1 MVSSWKELLVWQK
14 AHEIVLDVYRLVE
27 NFPKTETYSLVDQI
41 KRAVYSV
48 PANIVEGYSKNTRK
62 EFLRHLYIARGSLE
76 ELRYFLLLSKD
87 LSYITENQYND
98 IEARLTEVSYLLNQL
113 IKSLTSKTSTPST
126 SSTSSTPSTTSTTST
141 SSTKG
146 DPHAIQDRSSRNRI
160 CETLT
165 KLRGLDNEYSG

>member
-1 MVSSWKELLVWQK
+1 MASSWKELLVWQK
-14 AHEIVLDVYRLVE
+14 AHEIVLDVYKLAKC
-27 NFPKTETYSLVDQI
+27 FPKIETYSLVDQI
-41 KRAVYSV
+41 KRAAYSV

-113 IKSLTSKTSTPST
+113 IRSLTSKISHTSSTSTTSKTSTPSPQP
-126 SSTSSTPSTTSTTST
+126 TPTQRRPPCNPKS
-141 SSTKG
+141 
-146 DPHAIQDRSSRNRI
+146 Q
-160 CETLT
+160 
-165 KLRGLDNEYSG
+165 

>member
-1 MVSSWKELLVWQK
+1 MASNWKGLLVWQK
-14 AHEIVLDVYRLVE
+14 AHEIVLDVYKLAKC
-27 NFPKTETYSLVDQI
+27 FPKIETYSLVDQI
-41 KRAVYSV
+41 KRAAYSV

-113 IKSLTSKTSTPST
+113 IKSLTSKTSHTPST
-126 SSTSSTPSTTSTTST
+126 STTSKAFTPSKTSTSSTPSTPSPSNQPQP
-141 SSTKG
+141 KG
-146 DPHAIQDRSSRNRI
+146 DPMQSKIAVVGTGYVR
-160 CETLT
+160 L
-165 KLRGLDNEYSG
+165 